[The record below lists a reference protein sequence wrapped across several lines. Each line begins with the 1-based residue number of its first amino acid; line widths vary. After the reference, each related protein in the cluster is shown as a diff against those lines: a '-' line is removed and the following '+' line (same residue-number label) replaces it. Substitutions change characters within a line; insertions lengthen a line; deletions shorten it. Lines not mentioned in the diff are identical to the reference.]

1 MAALL
6 LEDVRFA
13 FQPLINLTTGG
24 IMAIEALPLGNTAE
38 LVREAGNQHRL
49 CELDWW
55 LAVAALRAAVRTET
69 RLPVHI
75 NVQAGTLAHDHGGI
89 NWLRANVDEI
99 ARHARD
105 VTVEVGPPFD
115 PHEFA
120 DLVSGIQR
128 LRAHGFTI
136 ALEEVG
142 DAALPLTLIA
152 DIRPDLVK
160 LAPQIVHRL
169 AQRSDHLAI
178 LESVRHLCQA
188 MDADLLAHGVDNEH
202 QLAVLRRNGV
212 RMVQG
217 NLLARPARR
226 PPTLLHVPG
235 VAAHAADV
243 PAATAAGPRVTDFLT
258 PATLLPQDVV
268 ADEVRQ
274 VFTDQPDISGVVLV
288 DGHNRPQWTIDRNR
302 FLLAVTGPY
311 GYALHA
317 KRPAARLADQPLL
330 VSTTTTA
337 MEALHLLAD
346 GDRRRSYD
354 DAVVVDEAGHCLGV
368 VQASNLVRGM
378 TELKA
383 EQAAALNPLTRLP
396 GSDSVADEVARRIGR
411 GDMFTVGWLD
421 IDEFKTV
428 NDTAGFSAG
437 DSVIRGVGRS
447 LADAAATLG
456 SVRVAHVGGDDFL
469 LVADP
474 ADLPPLAA
482 MVLDQPR
489 HVDDLAISLSL
500 ATLLCAPGSVTD
512 YDDVSHRLAPLKRRA
527 KSIPGSS
534 WVQSRAGTDWIEI
547 LRGAQ
552 ENRALGAGPV
562 AARRARE
569 RTVTAQTTA
578 QITGPAR
585 PLS

>member
-1 MAALL
+1 VPALPV
-6 LEDVRFA
+6 EDVRFA
-13 FQPLINLTTGG
+13 FQPLINLVTGG
-24 IMAIEALPLGNTAE
+24 ITAVEALPRGNVPE
-38 LVREAGNQHRL
+38 LVPETRHQRRL
-49 CELDWW
+49 RELDWW
-55 LAVAALRAAVRTET
+55 LAVSALRAAAATET

-75 NVQAGTLAHDHGGI
+75 NVLATALAHDRGGI
-89 NWLRANVDEI
+89 DWLRTSVEEI
-99 ARHARD
+99 GRQARN

-115 PHEFA
+115 PREFA
-120 DLVSGIQR
+120 DLVAGIQR
-128 LRAHGFTI
+128 LRAHGFGI

-160 LAPQIVHRL
+160 LAPEIVRRL
-169 AQRSDHLAI
+169 VQRSDHLAV
-178 LESVRHLCQA
+178 LESVRHLCRA
-188 MDADLLAHGVDNEH
+188 MEADLLAPGVDNEQ
-202 QLAVLRRNGV
+202 QLTMLRRNGV

-226 PPTLLHVPG
+226 PPTTLRVPG
-235 VAAHAADV
+235 IAVDTAGPVA
-243 PAATAAGPRVTDFLT
+243 PTSAAGPRVTEFLT

-268 ADEVRQ
+268 ADVVRQ

-288 DGHNRPQWTIDRNR
+288 DAHNRPQWTVDRNR

-346 GDRRRSYD
+346 GERRRSYD

-368 VQASNLVRGM
+368 VQASNLIRGM

-396 GSDSVADEVARRIGR
+396 GSDSVANEVAQRIAHGCE
-411 GDMFTVGWLD
+411 FAVGWLD
-421 IDEFKTV
+421 IDDFKKV

-474 ADLPPLAA
+474 AELPSLAA

-489 HVDDLAISLSL
+489 RVDDLTISLSL
-500 ATLLCAPGSVTD
+500 ATLICAPGTVAN
-512 YDDVSHRLAPLKRRA
+512 YDDVSRRLAPLKRRA
-527 KSIPGSS
+527 KATPGSS
-534 WVQSRAGTDWIEI
+534 WVQSRPGTHWVET

-552 ENRALGAGPV
+552 GNREPTTGSAAGQRTQQR
-562 AARRARE
+562 AA
-569 RTVTAQTTA
+569 
-578 QITGPAR
+578 PAR
-585 PLS
+585 QIS